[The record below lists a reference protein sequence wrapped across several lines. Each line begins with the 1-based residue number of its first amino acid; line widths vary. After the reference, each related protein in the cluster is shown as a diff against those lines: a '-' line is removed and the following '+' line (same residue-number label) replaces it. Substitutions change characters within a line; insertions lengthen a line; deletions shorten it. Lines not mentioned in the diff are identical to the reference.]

1 MLKCYFVSFLLNE
14 EAEIVVS
21 DFKQPAPK
29 DIATLET
36 NSFILQCCIEVNPD
50 LEPSICLFIL
60 DSSHSQI
67 TDLINLNRNERWKL
81 GEGFVTV
88 FLERLVL
95 VLVDLFSVMLWEQK
109 ILVCPKSLSQED
121 GLKEGQKLFQ
131 VVVTLFISS
140 ALKFCCT
147 DSSTEAE

>member
-1 MLKCYFVSFLLNE
+1 MLKCYFVSFLLNK

-50 LEPSICLFIL
+50 LEPSICLFVL

-95 VLVDLFSVMLWEQK
+95 VLVDLFSVMLWEEK

>member
-95 VLVDLFSVMLWEQK
+95 VLVDLFSVMLWEEK